1 MAVIRSQFTLRL
13 NEIVFVKIRKIA
25 EHENRSMNNMIETS
39 LKKFITEFE
48 DKNGEIEIT
57 EEDLGL
63 E

>member
-39 LKKFITEFE
+39 LKKFIAEFE
-48 DKNGEIEIT
+48 DKNGEIEVT
-57 EEDLGL
+57 DEDLGL

>member
-39 LKKFITEFE
+39 LKQFIAEFE
-48 DKNGEIEIT
+48 DKNGEIEVT